1 MKRIVLAGNSSPIIK
16 LLDRLDE
23 IHNIVVLGLFTEHP
37 VARELADRSKRI
49 GFVLRDIRELGT
61 EAGGATLSSYAPDW
75 LFNVNSTQILPAA
88 LLEIPTGGCLNMHPG
103 RLPEY
108 AGLHTHQWAI
118 RNGEESF
125 GATLHWMVPAVDAGP
140 IAYQQEFPLS
150 RKETGLSL
158 FLRCVNAGVELA
170 VTALRE
176 IAAGGM
182 PPCTA
187 QDLSRRRVYLHREA
201 LDGRIDWSMS
211 ARQIHDFVRAAD
223 YRPFQS
229 PTYVPEFT
237 INSRSVLVR
246 EVGEET
252 LASSCAPG
260 TILAADDDGVVLSTG
275 DMKGVRL
282 LMVEFG
288 TDPSDSKP
296 RKLRGAQ
303 IREGLQVSVG
313 DVAHWRSL

>member
-16 LLDRLDE
+16 LLDRLDG
-23 IHNIVVLGLFTEHP
+23 IHNIVVPGLFTEHP

-49 GFVLRDIRELGT
+49 GLVLRDIRELGT

-118 RNGEESF
+118 RNGETSF
-125 GATLHWMVPAVDAGP
+125 GATLHWMVPSVDAGP
-140 IAYQQEFPLS
+140 IAYRRDFAL
-150 RKETGLSL
+150 RATETGLSL
-158 FLRCVNAGVELA
+158 FIKCVNGGVELA
-170 VTALRE
+170 VKALLE
-176 IAAGGM
+176 IAAGAT
-182 PPCTA
+182 PPSIA

-211 ARQIHDFVRAAD
+211 ARQIRDFVRAAD

-229 PTYVPEFT
+229 PTYTPEAT
-237 INSRSVLVR
+237 VNGRSFFVR
-246 EVGEET
+246 EVEELPKTSGE
-252 LASSCAPG
+252 PG
-260 TILAADDDGVVLSTG
+260 TILAVDEAGIVLAAGGMSALRLTMVELSTG
-275 DMKGVRL
+275 
-282 LMVEFG
+282 
-288 TDPSDSKP
+288 SDDAKP
-296 RKLRGAQ
+296 RKVRRNE
-303 IREGLQVSVG
+303 IRDALQASVG
-313 DVAHWRSL
+313 DVAH